1 MRADALAEHM
11 KEEHIML
18 MAGIVHYVTLIS
30 VICKFRKSMVIHDTE
45 YPY

>member
-18 MAGIVHYVTLIS
+18 MAGIVHYVTSLLLT
-30 VICKFRKSMVIHDTE
+30 RKTE
-45 YPY
+45 MKSK